1 MEKKVRIKRSSGLVG
16 LCIMAICL
24 VMFMNRE
31 TYAEQGDYMLKVNVA
46 SGCITVYEKGGNG
59 EYNVAVKAF
68 SCSTDDTI
76 VKLDE
81 TYSITGQQ
89 EWKKMSDGTYSQYVM
104 ELSNGIS
111 ICSSSYTA
119 ESKDTLDMARFNG
132 IGSENSVENVWLCT
146 ADAKWI
152 YENCKIGNTVVFY
165 SEVNNPGPLVKP
177 ETIKL
182 NNQSKFTNWD
192 PTDSDENN
200 PWKNSSARIEGVKD
214 IEITA
219 GEQIDLFRDI
229 KGYDI
234 CGNDVTKN
242 IIIMGSY
249 DFNKEGTYTIMYYL
263 KDATGSQINKSAN
276 LIVKKGK
283 NIQSG
288 QTDTNNTATA
298 SEISREKSN
307 GEKMRILIEIGIVA
321 FAVAFGIIRYTKR

>member
-1 MEKKVRIKRSSGLVG
+1 MEKKVSIKRSSGLFG
-16 LCIMAICL
+16 LCIMTICL
-24 VMFMNRE
+24 VICMNKK

-59 EYNVAVKAF
+59 EYNVAVKTF
-68 SCSTDDTI
+68 SCSADDTI

-81 TYSITGQQ
+81 TYTIAGQQ

-119 ESKDTLDMARFNG
+119 ESRDTLDMARFNG
-132 IGSENSVENVWLCT
+132 IGSEKSVENVWLC
-146 ADAKWI
+146 ASDAKWI

-165 SEVNNPGPLVKP
+165 SEENNPGPLGKP

-182 NNQSKFTNWD
+182 NSQSKFTNWD

-219 GEQIDLFRDI
+219 GEQVDLFQNI

-249 DFNKEGTYTIMYYL
+249 ELTKEGTYTIMYYL
-263 KDATGSQINKSAN
+263 KDATGSQVNKSAN
-276 LIVKKGK
+276 LIVKRGK
-283 NIQSG
+283 NTQSG
-288 QTDTNNTATA
+288 LTDTNNTATA
-298 SEISREKSN
+298 SEIGGEKSN
-307 GEKMRILIEIGIVA
+307 GEKMRILIGIGIAA
-321 FAVAFGIIRYTKR
+321 FVVAFGIIRYTKR